1 VLRDQSENA
10 LPVPCAAA
18 AAAAADDD
26 DVVLNLPTTSFEAY
40 GKSLHCHQDFNK
52 LQNFRM

>member
-1 VLRDQSENA
+1 MLRDQSENA
-10 LPVPCAAA
+10 LPVPCAA

>member
-1 VLRDQSENA
+1 MLRDQSENA

-18 AAAAADDD
+18 AAADDDD
-26 DVVLNLPTTSFEAY
+26 DVVSNLPTTSFEAY

-52 LQNFRM
+52 FQNFRM